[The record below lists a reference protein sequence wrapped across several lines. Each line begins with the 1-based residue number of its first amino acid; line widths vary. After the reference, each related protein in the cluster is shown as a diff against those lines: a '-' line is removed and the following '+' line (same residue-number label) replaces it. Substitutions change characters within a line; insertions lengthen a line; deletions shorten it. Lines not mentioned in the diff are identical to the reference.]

1 MTLWNLIPTC
11 GDPMSQYTVVAI
23 SMVVAVGIVTFGAV
37 VWWNMREFKRIDDCI
52 GKYDAYIDETGKVIS
67 TMATDIA
74 VLRSAVQNIEKDGS
88 ETKDAIKEI
97 NKTLMDRLTRK

>member
-1 MTLWNLIPTC
+1 MALWTVIPTC
-11 GDPMSQYTVVAI
+11 DDPMSVY
-23 SMVVAVGIVTFGAV
+23 SAVLFCAMLSGGMIAGGLYLRWAV
-37 VWWNMREFKRIDDCI
+37 REFQRIDDCMA
-52 GKYDAYIDETGKVIS
+52 KYDDYIDETGKVVG

-97 NKTLMDRLTRK
+97 NKTLMNRLTKE

>member
-11 GDPMSQYTVVAI
+11 NDPMSQYTVVAI
-23 SMVVAVGIVTFGAV
+23 STVVAIGIVTCGAV
-37 VWWNMREFKRIDDCI
+37 VWWNMREFKRIDGCLE
-52 GKYDAYIDETGKVIS
+52 KYDDYIDETGRVIS
-67 TMATDIA
+67 SMATDIA

-97 NKTLMDRLTRK
+97 NKTLMNRLTSK